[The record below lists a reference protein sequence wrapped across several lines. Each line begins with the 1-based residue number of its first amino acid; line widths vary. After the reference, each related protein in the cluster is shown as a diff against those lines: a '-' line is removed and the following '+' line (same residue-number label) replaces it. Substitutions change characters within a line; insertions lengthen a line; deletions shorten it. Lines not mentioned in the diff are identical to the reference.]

1 MKKNVVSSV
10 MERTPMK
17 YLVVVLVLFTVGIQ
31 STFALTMEAR
41 MQSFFN
47 SKNELAF
54 KCVSKFAHPTNVYK
68 SGNCEVYGDYVY
80 VTVFSRKHA
89 TQIRLHKSGSRFD
102 DLEVVSD
109 TDTKY
114 CEAFKA
120 SNFWKN
126 VAVDYLREK
135 YPNTFRNLENT
146 IGCLNDLTSKQI
158 CLAVLSYLYWQYPG

>member
-31 STFALTMEAR
+31 STFALSMEAR

-54 KCVSKFAHPTNVYK
+54 KCVSKFAHPTNVYQ
-68 SGNCEVYGDYVY
+68 SGTCEVYGDYVY
-80 VTVFSRKHA
+80 VTVYSRKHA
-89 TQIRLHKSGSRFD
+89 TQIRLHKNGSLFD

-109 TDTKY
+109 TDT
-114 CEAFKA
+114 EWVRAFEA

-135 YPNTFRNLENT
+135 YPNTFRNLEDAV
-146 IGCLNDLTSKQI
+146 GCLNNLSSRQI
-158 CLAVLSYLYWQYPG
+158 CLVVLSYLYWKYPG